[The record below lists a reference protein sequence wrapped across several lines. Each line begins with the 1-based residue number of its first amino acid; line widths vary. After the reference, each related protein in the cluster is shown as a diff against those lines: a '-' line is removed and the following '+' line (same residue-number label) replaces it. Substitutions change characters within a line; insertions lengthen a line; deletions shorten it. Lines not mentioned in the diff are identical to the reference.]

1 MNNITIINILN
12 SDNSNV
18 AYIKTQ
24 NRQMVATIAYRIL
37 KFDSMIKKP
46 IVTND
51 IFLTSITFRINS
63 FVYINSIVIKHL

>member
-1 MNNITIINILN
+1 MLLIL
-12 SDNSNV
+12 
-18 AYIKTQ
+18 KTQ